1 VNNDRQLSV
10 VYSAADIFVIP
21 SSQDNLPNTVLESM
35 ACGTPVLG
43 YAVGGIQDMVR
54 PGITGAQVPPED
66 VEALTAGIVDLL
78 GNPQRL
84 GEMAANCRRV
94 ALEEYPLTL
103 QASRYIRLYD
113 AMTGKYFS

>member
-1 VNNDRQLSV
+1 
-10 VYSAADIFVIP
+10 
-21 SSQDNLPNTVLESM
+21 
-35 ACGTPVLG
+35 
-43 YAVGGIQDMVR
+43 
-54 PGITGAQVPPED
+54 
-66 VEALTAGIVDLL
+66 LTAGIVDLL